1 MTKKLTSI
9 ITGKKEKASKALRG
23 LICMLVVSTA

>member
-1 MTKKLTSI
+1 MMKKLTSI

-23 LICMLVVSTA
+23 EICKLVVRTA